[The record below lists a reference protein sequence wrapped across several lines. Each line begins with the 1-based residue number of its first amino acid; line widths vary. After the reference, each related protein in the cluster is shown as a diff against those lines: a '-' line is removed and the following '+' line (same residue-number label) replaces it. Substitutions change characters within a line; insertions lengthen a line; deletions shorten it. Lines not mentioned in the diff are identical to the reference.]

1 MTAAA
6 ADMEADI
13 MMSSEIET
21 TIRWDREER
30 IAHIWTND
38 SMTMTKLN
46 KKVAAHPDVYK
57 VERETKDGVF
67 YSCPANRINFLNPPS
82 EARREIG
89 RKTAEKIKLG
99 KLTNA

>member
-1 MTAAA
+1 ML
-6 ADMEADI
+6 
-13 MMSSEIET
+13 SSEIET

-57 VERETKDGVF
+57 VERETKDGIF
-67 YSCPANRINFLNPPS
+67 YSCPMDKIRFANPAS
-82 EARREIG
+82 EKQKDAARRNSHFTHGHVPIPKG
-89 RKTAEKIKLG
+89 SKV
-99 KLTNA
+99 

>member
-1 MTAAA
+1 
-6 ADMEADI
+6 

-57 VERETKDGVF
+57 VERETKDGIF
-67 YSCPANRINFLNPPS
+67 YSCPMDKIRFANPPS
-82 EARREIG
+82 EAKRAAG
-89 RKTAEKIKLG
+89 RMHAEKVGLG
-99 KLTNA
+99 KAVASKSKHANVE